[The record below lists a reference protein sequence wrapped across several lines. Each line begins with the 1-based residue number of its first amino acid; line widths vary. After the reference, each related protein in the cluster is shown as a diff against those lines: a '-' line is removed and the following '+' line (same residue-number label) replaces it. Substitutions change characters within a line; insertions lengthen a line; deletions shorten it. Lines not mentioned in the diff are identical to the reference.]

1 MRKLT
6 ISQDEKNRIEE
17 EIRRSDD
24 SRYDHRLH
32 GILLVANGYSPYA
45 VSEMLGDSPRSIE
58 NWVNSYRKTGFDG
71 LKESDHPGRPSRTSG
86 IMESIGGDLR
96 KNPGVFG
103 YSQNMWDGKLLS
115 HHLHAKY
122 GVDMG
127 TRQCQR
133 IFRKLDFRIRKPR
146 PVIAKADEEKK
157 DNFKK
162 TPENGA

>member
-6 ISQDEKNRIEE
+6 ISQDEKNRIED
-17 EIRRSDD
+17 EIRRSED

-32 GILLVANGYSPYA
+32 GILLVANGYSPYS
-45 VSEMLGDSPRSIE
+45 VSEMLGDSSRSIE
-58 NWVNSYRKTGFDG
+58 NWVNSYRKMG
-71 LKESDHPGRPSRTSG
+71 LNGLMESDHPGRPSRISG
-86 IMESIGGDLR
+86 VMESIGEDLGR
-96 KNPGVFG
+96 NPGVLG
-103 YSQNMWDGKLLS
+103 YSRNMWDGKLLI

-122 GVDMG
+122 GIDMG

-133 IFRKLDFRIRKPR
+133 IFRKLGFRIGKPR

-162 TPENGA
+162 TMENGA